1 MLGENTMIDSGSV
14 DEAALDQVERR
25 VKRLCRRFAANLPFH
40 GWHHVNFVRTKAG
53 AFARSNGSDP
63 AVVETAAL
71 VHDLNY
77 IVLRNSAASEGR
89 DLRMSVLANAG
100 VGEDVAERID
110 EIVCEAEM
118 STRHRD
124 ISLAAQALSDADT
137 LFKALPVTPVM
148 LAHRYLS
155 ENGITLH
162 ELAHKIVGEQR
173 GPHDEGYYFY
183 SDEAKAMYSHWA
195 TANLELWQCV
205 VEALD
210 DPSVGE
216 LLATVEAGPLEASP
230 IEAGTADANTV
241 DTDTALSA
249 G

>member
-1 MLGENTMIDSGSV
+1 MLGENAVIQLGTV
-14 DEAALDQVERR
+14 EPAALDQVERR
-25 VKRLCRRFAANLPFH
+25 VRRLCQRFAANLPFH
-40 GWHHVNFVRTKAG
+40 GWHHVHFVRTKAG
-53 AFARSNGSDP
+53 EFARANGSDP

-77 IVLRNSAASEGR
+77 IVLRNSAASAGR
-89 DLRMSVLANAG
+89 DLRMGILARAG
-100 VGEDVAERID
+100 VAEDAAEWID

-148 LAHRYLS
+148 LAHKYLS
-155 ENGITLH
+155 ENGVTLR

-173 GPHDEGYYFY
+173 GMHDAGFYFY
-183 SDEAKAMYSHWA
+183 SPEAKAMYSHWA
-195 TANLELWQCV
+195 TANLDLWQCI

-216 LLATVEAGPLEASP
+216 LLEA
-230 IEAGTADANTV
+230 V
-241 DTDTALSA
+241 SA
-249 G
+249 E

>member
-1 MLGENTMIDSGSV
+1 MLGENTAVKVGTV
-14 DEAALDQVERR
+14 EKAALDQVERR
-25 VKRLCRRFAANLPFH
+25 VKRLCERFAASLPFH
-40 GWHHVNFVRTKAG
+40 GWHHVHFVRTKAG
-53 AFARSNGSDP
+53 GFARSNGSDP

-77 IVLRNSAASEGR
+77 IVLRNSAASAGR
-89 DLRMSVLANAG
+89 DLRMGILARAG
-100 VGEDVAERID
+100 VAEGVAERID

-155 ENGITLH
+155 ENGITLN

-173 GPHDEGYYFY
+173 GVHDAGFYFY
-183 SDEAKAMYSHWA
+183 SPRARAMYSRWA

-205 VEALD
+205 LEALD

-216 LLATVEAGPLEASP
+216 LLEAVNAE
-230 IEAGTADANTV
+230 
-241 DTDTALSA
+241 
-249 G
+249 

>member
-1 MLGENTMIDSGSV
+1 MLGENTVIQLDTV
-14 DEAALDQVERR
+14 EPEALDQVERR
-25 VKRLCRRFAANLPFH
+25 VKRLCQKFAANLPFH
-40 GWHHVNFVRTKAG
+40 GWHHVHFVRTKAG
-53 AFARSNGSDP
+53 EFARSNGSDP

-77 IVLRNSAASEGR
+77 IVLRNSAAAAGR
-89 DLRMSVLANAG
+89 DLRMGTLAKAG
-100 VGEDVAERID
+100 VAEAVAERID
-110 EIVCEAEM
+110 EIVGEAEM

-155 ENGITLH
+155 ENGITLR

-173 GPHDEGYYFY
+173 GVHDAGFYFY
-183 SDEAKAMYSHWA
+183 SPEAKAMYSHWA
-195 TANLELWQCV
+195 AANLDLWQCV

-210 DPSVGE
+210 DPSVGQ
-216 LLATVEAGPLEASP
+216 LLEA
-230 IEAGTADANTV
+230 V
-241 DTDTALSA
+241 SA
-249 G
+249 E

>member
-1 MLGENTMIDSGSV
+1 MLGENTAVKVGTV
-14 DEAALDQVERR
+14 EQAALDQVERR
-25 VKRLCRRFAANLPFH
+25 VKRLCERFAANLPFH
-40 GWHHVNFVRTKAG
+40 GWHHVHFVRTKAG
-53 AFARSNGSDP
+53 GFARSNGSDP

-77 IVLRNSAASEGR
+77 IVLRNSAASAGR
-89 DLRMSVLANAG
+89 DLRMGILARAG
-100 VGEDVAERID
+100 VAEEVAERID

-155 ENGITLH
+155 ENGITLN

-173 GPHDEGYYFY
+173 GVHDAGFYFY
-183 SDEAKAMYSHWA
+183 SPAARAMYSHWA

-205 VEALD
+205 LEALD

-216 LLATVEAGPLEASP
+216 LLEAVN
-230 IEAGTADANTV
+230 NTS
-241 DTDTALSA
+241 DSLA
-249 G
+249 

>member
-1 MLGENTMIDSGSV
+1 MLGENTVIKQGTVEQD
-14 DEAALDQVERR
+14 ALDQVERR
-25 VKRLCRRFAANLPFH
+25 VKRLCERFAANLPFH
-40 GWHHVNFVRTKAG
+40 GWHHVHFVRTKAG
-53 AFARSNGSDP
+53 GFARSNGSDP

-77 IVLRNSAASEGR
+77 IVLRNSAASAGR
-89 DLRMSVLANAG
+89 DLRMGILARAG
-100 VGEDVAERID
+100 IAEEVAERID

-155 ENGITLH
+155 ENGITLN
-162 ELAHKIVGEQR
+162 ELAHKIVGEQQ
-173 GPHDEGYYFY
+173 GVHDAGFYFY
-183 SDEAKAMYSHWA
+183 SPDARALYSRWA

-216 LLATVEAGPLEASP
+216 LLEAVNEA
-230 IEAGTADANTV
+230 
-241 DTDTALSA
+241 
-249 G
+249 

>member
-1 MLGENTMIDSGSV
+1 MLGENTAVKVGTV
-14 DEAALDQVERR
+14 EQAALDQVERR
-25 VKRLCRRFAANLPFH
+25 VKRLCERFAANLPFH
-40 GWHHVNFVRTKAG
+40 GWHHVHFVRTKAG
-53 AFARSNGSDP
+53 GFARSNGSDP

-77 IVLRNSAASEGR
+77 IVLRNSAASAGR
-89 DLRMSVLANAG
+89 DLRMGILARAG
-100 VGEDVAERID
+100 VAEEVAERID

-155 ENGITLH
+155 ENGITLN

-173 GPHDEGYYFY
+173 GVHDAGFYFY
-183 SDEAKAMYSHWA
+183 SPDARAMYSRWA

-205 VEALD
+205 LEALD

-216 LLATVEAGPLEASP
+216 LLEAV
-230 IEAGTADANTV
+230 TAE
-241 DTDTALSA
+241 
-249 G
+249 

>member
-1 MLGENTMIDSGSV
+1 MLSENTAV
-14 DEAALDQVERR
+14 DLGTVEQTALDQVERR
-25 VKRLCRRFAANLPFH
+25 VKRLCERFATNLPFH
-40 GWHHVNFVRTKAG
+40 GWHHVHFVRTKAG
-53 AFARSNGSDP
+53 GFARSNGSDP

-77 IVLRNSAASEGR
+77 IVLRNSAAAAGR
-89 DLRMSVLANAG
+89 DLRMGILARAG
-100 VGEDVAERID
+100 VAEEVAERID
-110 EIVCEAEM
+110 EIVIEAEM

-155 ENGITLH
+155 ENGITLN

-173 GPHDEGYYFY
+173 GVHDAGFYFY
-183 SDEAKAMYSHWA
+183 SPEARAMYSHWA
-195 TANLELWQCV
+195 AANLDLWQCV

-216 LLATVEAGPLEASP
+216 LLETINAE
-230 IEAGTADANTV
+230 
-241 DTDTALSA
+241 
-249 G
+249 